1 LVCRRG
7 KERRRQRGRGQ
18 LERYK
23 WRALEGT
30 AGLNPGLDLDQLHAP
45 VLKLG
50 CGGKVSISN
59 STGQHR
65 LFWKC
70 SGCDSDV
77 QHYRLCTAK
86 TLKSAEDLGC
96 SFCPVR
102 PRGQLVLPA
111 SNTVWHSE
119 GRFMQLLWSWGLH
132 AEYCHQA
139 VPPFWAWPVDFYNYV
154 AGFWVLVDG
163 RHHWIGIH
171 QYTKADIADK
181 DMRLNLAA
189 IEAGRTVLRVHAA
202 DLKNP
207 SCVLAALVAARA
219 AAKAGAAIVLTPSF
233 ANCWA
238 EWQGRKEL
246 YVDMLQHPHEARQRR
261 LRMVTA
267 EQGICVFTPL

>member
-1 LVCRRG
+1 
-7 KERRRQRGRGQ
+7 
-18 LERYK
+18 
-23 WRALEGT
+23 
-30 AGLNPGLDLDQLHAP
+30 
-45 VLKLG
+45 
-50 CGGKVSISN
+50 
-59 STGQHR
+59 
-65 LFWKC
+65 
-70 SGCDSDV
+70 
-77 QHYRLCTAK
+77 
-86 TLKSAEDLGC
+86 
-96 SFCPVR
+96 
-102 PRGQLVLPA
+102 
-111 SNTVWHSE
+111 
-119 GRFMQLLWSWGLH
+119 MQLLWSWGLH

-139 VPPFWAWPVDFYNYV
+139 VRPFWAWPVDFYNFV

-207 SCVLAALVAARA
+207 SCVLAALIAARA

-233 ANCWA
+233 AHCWV

-246 YVDMLQHPHEARQRR
+246 YVDVLQHPHEPRHRR
-261 LRMVTA
+261 LRMATA